1 MKTEII
7 PEQEEIKAENNPTSI
22 PTTYFIKT
30 ENDTNMQDEQQI
42 QISETVAETVV
53 IKTEMEIED
62 TSINNEESERIKRRK
77 LNEHESVQEASEQNS
92 KCDLSEFEKKNFNSS
107 NLLKARLKNAHE
119 K

>member
-62 TSINNEESERIKRRK
+62 TSIKNEESEKIKRRK